1 MNKNDFNNIS
11 VNLIGSGNLA
21 THIGITLNNN
31 GLKINYV
38 WSRNLENAKI
48 LAEKI
53 KTTYTNNFIEL
64 YNNKAIYLI
73 CVPDSEI
80 KSIAKKI
87 NSKNSILIHTSAS
100 TNISVLEKFSTN
112 CGVFYPLQT
121 FSKNSKLVNFKNLPV
136 FIEYSNNNV
145 KNILKYLCDIINAKL
160 LEANS
165 EQRLFIHIA
174 AIFANNFTNHILSIS
189 QVIAKQN
196 NIDFTL
202 LRPIISKTFEKLK
215 TANPKEL
222 QTGPAIRNDLDTI
235 NKHLKSLSNNPD
247 FAKIYSFV
255 SESIIK
261 MYKEE
266 K

>member
-53 KTTYTNNFIEL
+53 KTTYTDNFTEI

-87 NSKNSILIHTSAS
+87 NSENSILIHTSAS

-160 LEANS
+160 IIANS
-165 EQRLFIHIA
+165 EKRLLIHIA
-174 AIFANNFTNHILSIS
+174 AIFANNFTNHMISIS
-189 QVIAKQN
+189 NEIAGSNK
-196 NIDFTL
+196 IDFELFKPLIIETL
-202 LRPIISKTFEKLK
+202 DKITKINSIDI
-215 TANPKEL
+215 
-222 QTGPAIRNDLDTI
+222 QTGPSVRNDKNTI
-235 NKHLKSLSNNPD
+235 KKHLKALKKYKD

-255 SESIIK
+255 SKNIQK
-261 MYKEE
+261 MHSKL
-266 K
+266 